1 MGMCTNAMAI
11 SGDHDV
17 DDDDNVDSRDGNS
30 DDDGVD
36 SGDGNSEDD
45 DVDNDDVGIIH
56 EQGH

>member
-1 MGMCTNAMAI
+1 MAMCTVAMAI

-17 DDDDNVDSRDGNS
+17 GDDDDVDSRDGNS
-30 DDDGVD
+30 DDDDVD

-45 DVDNDDVGIIH
+45 DVDNDDVRMIH